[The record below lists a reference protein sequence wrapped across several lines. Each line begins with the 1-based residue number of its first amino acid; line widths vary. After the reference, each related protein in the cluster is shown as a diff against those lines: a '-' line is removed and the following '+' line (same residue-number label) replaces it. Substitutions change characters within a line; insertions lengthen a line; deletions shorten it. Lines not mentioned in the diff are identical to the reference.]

1 MFLSHGFQLQIYNE
15 IIPLS
20 RVFENFYFAGF
31 QANEKIVLTNQG
43 WIFNFW
49 RWISQKSVKVVDS
62 AQRWRV
68 ARNGATHARAEGKRR
83 SVEQTASRSLNGRQA
98 VAYTGTAK
106 RRCRDSQT
114 QVREFA
120 NAGTGIR
127 HDVYRNSPR
136 RIYASPMTYIRMRQ
150 DVYTPC
156 SFPIKNK

>member
-43 WIFNFW
+43 WIVNFW
-49 RWISQKSVKVVDS
+49 GWISQKSVKVVDS

-83 SVEQTASRSLNGRQA
+83 SAEVWSKLRPAVWTAVRPLPIQA
-98 VAYTGTAK
+98 PPNAGAGIRK
-106 RRCRDSQT
+106 RRCGNSPTPVQ
-114 QVREFA
+114 EFA
-120 NAGTGIR
+120 KTYIGIR
-127 HDVYRNSPR
+127 QDVYTHRPR
-136 RIYASPMTYIRMRQ
+136 RIYAWGKTYIRL
-150 DVYTPC
+150 VH
-156 SFPIKNK
+156 SL